1 MAGQFEDHRSSSQR
15 VFSLPAGPA
24 RLYTPTA
31 RAKSNHSILYPLM
44 KKLQW
49 RRGHIAGG
57 SGCGLRDCA
66 FHTGGADPLDETM

>member
-24 RLYTPTA
+24 RLYTLTA

-57 SGCGLRDCA
+57 SGCGLRIA
-66 FHTGGADPLDETM
+66 FHTGGAPTLLNETM